1 MYREAYNLYCCS
13 GILFNHESP
22 LRGDNYVTQKIIR
35 DLVRVKMK
43 KLSHIKLGNINVR
56 RDWGYSEDYVH
67 AMWKML
73 QENKANDYVISSGH
87 IYSLKSFINK
97 VSQ

>member
-1 MYREAYNLYCCS
+1 
-13 GILFNHESP
+13 
-22 LRGDNYVTQKIIR
+22 
-35 DLVRVKMK
+35 MK

-73 QENKANDYVISSGH
+73 QENKANDYVISSDTFT
-87 IYSLKSFINK
+87 L
-97 VSQ
+97 